1 MGETAEIIKGNSWR
15 DFLLS
20 PTDEFTDPEPI
31 IKQGDRVLLSRGN
44 LTTIIGKPKAFKTFL
59 NSGICA
65 GVLEDTTLSFS
76 SPIKSPRILF
86 VDTEQSKSHAQDVQ
100 HRIYRLCGYDIKKST
115 DQLEY
120 LTLREID
127 TKKRLEMT
135 IQAVEDWKPDLV
147 VIDGIR
153 DLVLDFNDL
162 TESGQIVGEMMRLTS
177 MNNCGILVVLHQN
190 KADNNA
196 RGHLGSELCNKS
208 ETVIQV
214 VNANRIATVSP
225 VYSRNREIQDFSFRI
240 DDAGLPVLCD
250 APKVEKKTGEFAK
263 LMRKAMFGSA
273 WMSRK
278 DLTAKVETVSGKTS
292 RTAERKVKEA
302 LESGVIKFNNS
313 GQIILA
319 QEENNNDDESKF
331 PF

>member
-1 MGETAEIIKGNSWR
+1 MGETAEKTKGYSWR

-31 IKQGDRVLLSRGN
+31 IMQGGRVLLSRGN
-44 LTTIIGKPKAFKTFL
+44 LATITGKPKSCKTFL

-65 GVLEDTTLSFS
+65 GVMEDDCLTFS
-76 SPIKSPRILF
+76 SPIKSARILF
-86 VDTEQSKSHAQDVQ
+86 VDTEQSKSHAQNVQ
-100 HRIYRLCGYDIKKST
+100 RRIYKLCGYEILQPT
-115 DQLEY
+115 DRLKY
-120 LTLREID
+120 LPLREFD

-162 TESGQIVGEMMRLTS
+162 TESGQVVGEMMRLTS
-177 MNNCGILVVLHQN
+177 TYNCGILVVLHQN

-214 VNANRIATVSP
+214 VNNKCAATVSALF
-225 VYSRNREIQDFSFRI
+225 SRNREIEDFSFRI
-240 DDAGLPVLCD
+240 DDAGLPELCD
-250 APKVEKKTGEFAK
+250 APVVEKKTGELAE

-302 LESGVIKFNNS
+302 LDGGIIKFNNS
-313 GQIILA
+313 RQIILA
-319 QEENNNDDESKF
+319 QEEKSNDNDNEF
-331 PF
+331 AF